1 MLCTERTCIVL
12 VTPGHPFTDEV
23 HEGTES
29 PWTQWVGVQ
38 QDSCENRAA
47 MCRWGARALTALR
60 GHGFL
65 GTRND
70 FKHREK

>member
-1 MLCTERTCIVL
+1 MGQCYAERTCILL
-12 VTPGHPFTDEV
+12 VTPGHPFTDDV

-47 MCRWGARALTALR
+47 MC
-60 GHGFL
+60 HGSEDADSSKRPWFPW
-65 GTRND
+65 NQN
-70 FKHREK
+70 